1 VSTFF
6 LLFFSSFF
14 SQVIHN
20 ASKRHAKYAIENQ
33 SQRGLPRKK
42 VVDRAGLNDSL
53 SHVSRDII
61 KQGEW
66 GYGDTNGLAKEVNEG
81 YKKFLKKYG
90 LESET
95 IHKGGRPRKI
105 VFGKGE
111 EKPLKSKKKG

>member
-33 SQRGLPRKK
+33 SQRGLPRK
-42 VVDRAGLNDSL
+42 
-53 SHVSRDII
+53 
-61 KQGEW
+61 
-66 GYGDTNGLAKEVNEG
+66 T
-81 YKKFLKKYG
+81 
-90 LESET
+90 
-95 IHKGGRPRKI
+95 HKGGRPRKI